1 MAQMVALIA
10 GDLMLNRGFTLIEL
24 LITLSIAA
32 ILATVAVPSFSD
44 FLARQQLASDANAVL
59 SGLNYA
65 RSQAITQR
73 IEVNFEIEQN
83 GDRWRFSVEPEEN
96 NDTLAQSRNGI
107 GNGSIQLEANVT
119 VKFEGLGKAENCGS
133 SDCEIRLDHPRLE
146 DCRIILVNAVGRV
159 RNLTKDEREQEEAC
173 S

>member
-1 MAQMVALIA
+1 MNQ
-10 GDLMLNRGFTLIEL
+10 RGFTLIEL
-24 LITLSIAA
+24 LITMAIAA
-32 ILATVAVPSFSD
+32 ILATVAAPSFSG

-73 IEVNFEIEQN
+73 IEVNFEIEQD
-83 GDRWRFSVEPEEN
+83 GDRWRFSVEPEDDNEA
-96 NDTLAQSRNGI
+96 LARARNGI

-119 VKFEGLGKAENCGS
+119 VKFEELGKAESCGS
-133 SDCEIRLDHPRLE
+133 SDCKIRLDHPRLD
-146 DCRIILVNAVGRV
+146 DCRVILVNEVGRV
-159 RNLTKDEREQEEAC
+159 ESLNKDEREQEEAC